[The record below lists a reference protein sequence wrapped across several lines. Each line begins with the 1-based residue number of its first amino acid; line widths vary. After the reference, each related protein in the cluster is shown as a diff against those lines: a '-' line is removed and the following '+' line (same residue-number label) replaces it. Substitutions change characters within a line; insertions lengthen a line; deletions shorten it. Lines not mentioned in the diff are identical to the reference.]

1 MAVIFDRHWYI
12 NSGAITDIS
21 VHEPDIHVLSKVC
34 RVSLTSVGILST
46 LCSVPSLSSSCQ
58 TNDELN
64 GELYHY
70 EIQTNM
76 IFLLSYQ
83 YKKNGCCYSR
93 FRFCCLSCKFWNVL
107 DNGIICPSRDVC
119 SVYFLSGQYYKKFRL
134 RSALKL
140 WNCELFRK
148 WTSML
153 MVICFYGNVH

>member
-76 IFLLSYQ
+76 IFLSSYQ
-83 YKKNGCCYSR
+83 YKKMA
-93 FRFCCLSCKFWNVL
+93 VVIL
-107 DNGIICPSRDVC
+107 DLD
-119 SVYFLSGQYYKKFRL
+119 
-134 RSALKL
+134 SAALVVNFEMFKIM
-140 WNCELFRK
+140 E
-148 WTSML
+148 
-153 MVICFYGNVH
+153 

>member
-1 MAVIFDRHWYI
+1 MVKWFKPLEDEFESVIEWLLYFDRHWYI

-76 IFLLSYQ
+76 IFLSSYQ
-83 YKKNGCCYSR
+83 YKKMA
-93 FRFCCLSCKFWNVL
+93 VVIL
-107 DNGIICPSRDVC
+107 DLD
-119 SVYFLSGQYYKKFRL
+119 
-134 RSALKL
+134 SAAIVVNFEMFKMM
-140 WNCELFRK
+140 E
-148 WTSML
+148 
-153 MVICFYGNVH
+153 